1 MPTKKTTSKSSIAG
15 ETSVKPQRGRPTAAQ
30 AAAITQAI
38 LGTARTLFLEQ
49 GFETTTM
56 EAIAKQAGIP
66 RSTLY
71 KRYPD
76 KLSIL
81 EAVVYER
88 IQYWGSQ
95 GAATAPPAITSP
107 TSIDDLQQSLQ
118 AQLASVFKWF
128 ATDEVRAFT
137 RLAFGAGE
145 GSQLVASILRDTGYA
160 AVLDQLEATIVNYQQ
175 HIGHKMQ
182 DTRSVAVMLMSMITG
197 WIANRPLDQ
206 TISTRKANQLSK
218 RAVELIISGID
229 SW

>member
-1 MPTKKTTSKSSIAG
+1 MSSKSCTSKA
-15 ETSVKPQRGRPTAAQ
+15 VKPQRGRPTATQ

-38 LGTARTLFLEQ
+38 LSTARTLFLEQ

-76 KLSIL
+76 KISIL

-88 IQYWGSQ
+88 IQYWGNQ
-95 GAATAPPAITSP
+95 GAASTTPAIATP
-107 TSIDDLQQSLQ
+107 TNVVQLQESLQ
-118 AQLASVFKWF
+118 AQLSSVFKWF
-128 ATDEVRAFT
+128 ATSEVRAFT

-145 GSQLVASILRDTGYA
+145 GSQLVANILRNTGYG
-160 AVLDQLEATIVNYQQ
+160 AVIDRLEATIVNYQQ
-175 HIGHKMQ
+175 HSSNKMK
-182 DTRSVAVMLMSMITG
+182 DPRSVAEILMSMITG

-206 TISTRKANQLSK
+206 KISTRKASQLSK
-218 RAVELIISGID
+218 RAVELIIKGID